1 MDGGH
6 GAAQQSHCDVL
17 KNARKSRRDYDAD
30 AVRGSLTAAVKSAF
44 NGNEPR
50 EFQLDIAE
58 ALMLGLDITAI
69 AGTGSGKTLPWV
81 MPLLLEENKTKTVLV
96 ISPLKALQ
104 ADHVRL
110 YSRATTVTLRSPTGR
125 IL

>member
-1 MDGGH
+1 MGGEH
-6 GAAQQSHCDVL
+6 GAAQQSHSDVL
-17 KNARKSRRDYDAD
+17 KNARKSRHEYDAN

-50 EFQLDIAE
+50 KFQLDIAE

-104 ADHVRL
+104 ADHVRF
-110 YSRATTVTLRSPTGR
+110 YSWAFTAVLRPSTGR

>member
-1 MDGGH
+1 MGGEH
-6 GAAQQSHCDVL
+6 GAIQQSCPDVL
-17 KNARKSRRDYDAD
+17 ENTRKSRCGYDAEATRALLTT
-30 AVRGSLTAAVKSAF
+30 AVNSVF

-50 EFQLDIAE
+50 KFQLDIVE
-58 ALMLGLDITAI
+58 ALVLGLDVMAI

-81 MPLLLEENKTKTVLV
+81 MPLLLEENRAKMVLV

-110 YSRATTVTLRSPTGR
+110 YAWAITGALRPPAGQV
-125 IL
+125 L

>member
-1 MDGGH
+1 MDGEH
-6 GAAQQSHCDVL
+6 GAHPDIL
-17 KNARKSRRDYDAD
+17 KNARKSRRGYDAD
-30 AVRGSLTAAVKSAF
+30 ATRGMLTAAVKSAF

-50 EFQLDIAE
+50 EFQLDIVE

-81 MPLLLEENKTKTVLV
+81 MPLLLEENKAKTVLV

-110 YSRATTVTLRSPTGR
+110 YPQATMVTLKPPAGC

>member
-1 MDGGH
+1 M
-6 GAAQQSHCDVL
+6 
-17 KNARKSRRDYDAD
+17 
-30 AVRGSLTAAVKSAF
+30 LTAVVKSVF
-44 NGNEPR
+44 NGNEPH

-58 ALMLGLDITAI
+58 ALMLGLNITAI
-69 AGTGSGKTLPWV
+69 VGTGSGKTLPWV
-81 MPLLLEENKTKTVLV
+81 MLLLLEENKAKTVLV

-110 YSRATTVTLRSPTGR
+110 YPQATMVTLKPPAGC